1 MVGLPF
7 VLHFSRNS
15 SPDFDVSTSYTLKWW
30 SSRVHCLCNRS
41 ELSGLQSAFL
51 GAYLIHSHATGSRC
65 NLGTHEK
72 VIDWGA
78 NVPDKTPDTEE
89 EEAGRQNTW
98 KLGV

>member
-1 MVGLPF
+1 M
-7 VLHFSRNS
+7 
-15 SPDFDVSTSYTLKWW
+15 
-30 SSRVHCLCNRS
+30 CNRS

-72 VIDWGA
+72 VIDCRENA
-78 NVPDKTPDTEE
+78 PKQTPGTEE